1 MKMRNEYMIKSI
13 ILLKKL
19 RFTFIFIGI
28 LIFFGCSSKKE
39 PVDYVNPMLGTS
51 GNRWMLFP
59 GPCLPFGMVKLSPD
73 NTDDFV
79 LDAGYEYKNN
89 SISGFGH
96 VHSWMTGSFIT
107 MPATGELR
115 ITTGTK
121 NDTINGYRSA
131 IRHSTEVA
139 SPGYYSVMLEKYG
152 IKAELTA
159 TTRGGFQRYTFPKT
173 DSCRIL
179 FDLQVVEEDKPKI
192 IEASVKKVSDT
203 EIEGFVKRV
212 LGWNE
217 YTLHFVARF
226 NRPFQCMGGWQGS
239 DIIYYTDEVRVSGD
253 SDIGAFVKF
262 RPGDDQVILMKTAIS
277 YVSIG
282 QARLNM
288 DTEMNKFAWDFDAAC
303 MDARNIW
310 NNLLGKIK
318 VEGGSETD
326 KMKFYTNLYRAYS
339 ARTIYSDVNGK
350 YTDMCEN
357 VQQLADPESPV
368 YGCDAFWMTFWNLN
382 QLWALVTPEIS
393 GKWVKSLLEIYDNG
407 GWLSNGPS
415 AIEYSSIMVA
425 EHEIPLI
432 VGTWQKGIRDFDP
445 EIAYK
450 AMKEIQTTPPRQ
462 HECGGYVGNRNLMP
476 YMSMGYVPAD
486 EGPVSNTLEYAYDD
500 WCVAQMAKS
509 LGKHDDYRY
518 FMERSQNYRN
528 VFDPSTG
535 YVRPKYEGGPWY
547 EEFAPVK
554 SAVGK
559 EDNFG
564 TRDYV
569 EANAWQYT
577 WFVPHDLKGL
587 IGLMGKEEFSNRLE
601 KGFKKSLP
609 IFTSEFVN
617 HSNQPNM
624 QAGWLFNYSGKPW
637 LTQYWV
643 REILDKY
650 YGTDPFN
657 GYPGDEDEGQMG
669 AWYVMSAIGLFE
681 MDGGASTDPVYELS
695 GPVFK
700 KTTIELDKRYY
711 KGGSLIIEAK
721 NSSTKN
727 RYIQSVKFNGK
738 EINNFWIRHSE
749 ITSGGNLEFEM
760 GPEPNTKWAASGEL
774 PQVND
779 IPDIVTTPYISETKK
794 VFLDRDTVKIECDT
808 KGTKIF
814 YTLDNSEPGKTSVLY
829 TGPFVVDKSTV
840 IRMVAFLDDRKSL
853 PSRAEILKTGM
864 SKPVDAGGVEP
875 GLRYKYYNGTYRMV
889 NDFLIDKPVKAG
901 IINTFSI
908 GPKEREQYFGF
919 DFEGYIKIPDDG
931 LYTFYLT
938 TNDGGRFYIDN
949 NLLINNDGLHPM
961 TEIYKPVAMK
971 AGLHSVSVKY
981 FQEGGTNGLIV
992 SWQGPGIEKEVI
1004 PAGVL
1009 YHDKE

>member
-1 MKMRNEYMIKSI
+1 MKNISSA
-13 ILLKKL
+13 
-19 RFTFIFIGI
+19 FI
-28 LIFFGCSSKKE
+28 LIYIITLYGCSEKKE

-79 LDAGYEYKNN
+79 LDAGYEYRNN

-107 MPATGELR
+107 MPLTGEVR
-115 ITTGTK
+115 ISPGTK
-121 NDTINGYRSA
+121 NDTISGYRSA
-131 IRHSTEVA
+131 IDHKSENA
-139 SPGYYSVMLEKYG
+139 SPGYYSVMLKKYG
-152 IKAELTA
+152 IKAELTT
-159 TTRGGFQRYTFPKT
+159 TTRGGFQRYTFPAA
-173 DSCRIL
+173 DSCHIL
-179 FDLQVVEEDKPKI
+179 FDLQVVEEDRPKI
-192 IEASVKKVSDT
+192 IEAFIRKTSDT
-203 EIEGFVKRV
+203 EIEGMVKRV

-226 NRPFQCMGGWQGS
+226 NRPFESMGGWQGS
-239 DIIYYTDEVRVSGD
+239 DITYDSDEIRVSTD

-262 RPGDDQVILMKTAIS
+262 KRGNDPVILMKTAIS
-277 YVSIG
+277 YVSIE
-282 QARLNM
+282 QARLNL
-288 DTEMNKFAWDFDAAC
+288 DTELGKFSWDFDAARQN
-303 MDARNIW
+303 ARDIW

-350 YTDMCEN
+350 YIDMCEK
-357 VQQLADPESPV
+357 VQQLPDPDSPV

-382 QLWALVTPEIS
+382 QLWGLVNPDIS
-393 GKWVKSLLEIYDNG
+393 GKWVKSLLEIYDKG
-407 GWLSNGPS
+407 GWLSNGPG

-425 EHEIPLI
+425 EHEIPLM

-445 EIAYK
+445 KKAYK
-450 AMKEIQTTPPRQ
+450 AMKEIQTTPSRP
-462 HECGGYVGNRNLMP
+462 HKCGGYVGNRNLVP

-486 EGPVSNTLEYAYDD
+486 DGPVSNTLEYAYDD

-509 LGKHDDYRY
+509 LGKDDDYRY
-518 FMERSQNYRN
+518 FMKRSQNYRN
-528 VFDPSTG
+528 VFDHSTG

-547 EEFAPVK
+547 EEFTPVK

-587 IGLMGKEEFSNRLE
+587 IGLIGKEEFNDRLE
-601 KGFKKSLP
+601 EGFQESLP

-643 REILDKY
+643 REILDRY
-650 YGTDPFN
+650 YGTDPYN

-669 AWYVMSAIGLFE
+669 AWYVMSAMGLFE

-695 GPVFK
+695 GPIFRK
-700 KTTIELDKRYY
+700 ITIDLDKRYY
-711 KGGSLIIEAK
+711 KGSTLVIEAK
-721 NSSTKN
+721 GSSSGN
-727 RYIQSVKFNGK
+727 RYIQSVTFNGK
-738 EINNFWIRHSE
+738 EINNFWIRHSDL
-749 ITSGGNLEFEM
+749 TSGGKLVFEM
-760 GPEPNTKWAASGEL
+760 GDEPDKKWATASEQ
-774 PQVND
+774 PQVMD
-779 IPDIVTTPYISETKK
+779 IPEIVTTPYITETKK
-794 VFLDRDTVKIECDT
+794 VFLNQDTVKIVCDT
-808 KGTKIF
+808 KGAEIF
-814 YTLDNSEPGKTSVLY
+814 YTLDNSEP
-829 TGPFVVDKSTV
+829 
-840 IRMVAFLDDRKSL
+840 DRKSKSYHDPFVIDNSTTIKMTAYL
-853 PSRAEILKTGM
+853 GDQNSLSSVAEIRKTVM
-864 SKPVDAGGVEP
+864 SKPVGEENAEKGI
-875 GLRYKYYNGTYRMV
+875 LYNYYKGTYRMV
-889 NDFLIDKPVKAG
+889 NDFSLDKPVKTG
-901 IINTFSI
+901 VISTFSI
-908 GPKEREQYFGF
+908 EPRKAEQYFAF
-919 DFEGYIKIPDDG
+919 DFDGYIKIPEDG

-938 TNDGGRFYIDN
+938 TNDGGRMYIDD
-949 NLLINNDGLHPM
+949 NLLINNDGLHPL
-961 TEIYKPVAMK
+961 TEIYKPVALK
-971 AGLHSVSVKY
+971 AGLHPISVKY

-992 SWQGPGIEKEVI
+992 SWQGPGFNKEQI
-1004 PAGVL
+1004 PAEVL
-1009 YHDKE
+1009 FHKKK